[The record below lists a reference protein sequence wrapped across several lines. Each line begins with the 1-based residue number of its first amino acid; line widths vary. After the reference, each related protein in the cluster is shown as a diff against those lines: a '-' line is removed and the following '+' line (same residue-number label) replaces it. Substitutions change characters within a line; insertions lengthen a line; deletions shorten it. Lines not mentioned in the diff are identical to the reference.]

1 MNDPELHD
9 FENWFKNQLTQT
21 LAEDEDFSR
30 QILSKIAATQ
40 RDDPIESDP
49 WTNLSWLVCMIS
61 VATLLLQSLSQIET
75 ETLSG
80 PVLQSLSLVG
90 VLWLVS
96 WQYQARW
103 LREFE

>member
-9 FENWFKNQLTQT
+9 FENWFKDQLTQT
-21 LAEDEDFSR
+21 LAEDEDFTR
-30 QILSKIAATQ
+30 KILSKIEATQ
-40 RDDPIESDP
+40 RDEVIESDT

-80 PVLQSLSLVG
+80 PVLQSLGLVG

-96 WQYQARW
+96 WQWQSKW